1 MNTFIS
7 FQIRKISQT
16 TTPVTMSSLNSKSF
30 VEGDFSK
37 VDHQSNMET
46 KTDCDPS
53 GNPTSTST
61 SASKKRPADDELSN
75 EHIFD
80 QSDDGVGREN
90 KVLRRKDTKDTDEN
104 VLDTSQN
111 RTSFVDIAQELK
123 LAEGTRVQVRWEIS
137 IGDKEEIK
145 WWSGILLP
153 QNEGQTHTLHDD
165 DDEVVVPVRQIDYDP
180 YIEGGFPER
189 SVEHVCFLSDHS
201 ILNMSDDARAFWR
214 KEGDDW
220 EPSNEDEDE
229 RNLFNGDYGTEA
241 DVASDDDVSVSSSS
255 PEDALHM
262 ILNSVLQTALKKTGV
277 MDRMEKLP
285 QSQQGIIAERIAKAK
300 EKLMNKL
307 LEQSMIGDGGLERV
321 ITKEHVLQCMQELQ
335 DDL

>member
-1 MNTFIS
+1 
-7 FQIRKISQT
+7 
-16 TTPVTMSSLNSKSF
+16 MSSLNSKSF
-30 VEGDFSK
+30 FEGDVSK
-37 VDHQSNMET
+37 VDHQSNKET
-46 KTDCDPS
+46 ITDCDSP

-61 SASKKRPADDELSN
+61 SASKKRSADDELRN
-75 EHIFD
+75 EHSFD
-80 QSDDGVGREN
+80 QSNGSIRKEN
-90 KVLRRKDTKDTDEN
+90 KVSRREDRDEN
-104 VLDTSQN
+104 VLDTVQN
-111 RTSFVDIAQELK
+111 KASFVDIAQELK
-123 LAEGTRVQVRWEIS
+123 LAEGTRIQVRWEIS

-165 DDEVVVPVRQIDYDP
+165 DDEVIVPVRQIDYDP

-201 ILNMSDDARAFWR
+201 ILNIRDDTRAFWR

-229 RNLFNGDYGTEA
+229 LNLLRGDYGMEA
-241 DVASDDDVSVSSSS
+241 NVASDDDDVSVSSSS
-255 PEDALHM
+255 PEDALRM
-262 ILNSVLQTALKKTGV
+262 ILNNVLQTALQKTGV

-285 QSQQGIIAERIAKAK
+285 QSQQGMIAERIARAK

-307 LEQSMIGDGGLERV
+307 LEQSMIGDGGLQRV